1 MILSV
6 SCITVKIL
14 EESDGVLSMSG
25 KKVTLDFGLKEHPDS
40 RSRLQLYLLKS
51 GDNSDTWQFLNERS
65 SKTHSWMTQYF
76 GR

>member
-6 SCITVKIL
+6 SCITIKIL

-51 GDNSDTWQFLNERS
+51 GDNSDT
-65 SKTHSWMTQYF
+65 
-76 GR
+76 

>member
-6 SCITVKIL
+6 SYITVKIL

-51 GDNSDTWQFLNERS
+51 GDNSDT
-65 SKTHSWMTQYF
+65 
-76 GR
+76 